1 MSMGYCGY
9 ADIQALDDTLVIY
22 SYCCYNLN
30 IDGYERFRG
39 LDDGE
44 LYIERDAFVE
54 PEIHE
59 KIRKTASGKKVLI
72 TKRIRRDVHFEG
84 LFNTGKIKVKNASG
98 TWQTT
103 RSGIDT
109 MALHIL
115 YSIFDEYQEIG
126 KLPEHISWFC

>member
-9 ADIQALDDTLVIY
+9 ADIQAFDDTLVIY

-54 PEIHE
+54 PE
-59 KIRKTASGKKVLI
+59 
-72 TKRIRRDVHFEG
+72 
-84 LFNTGKIKVKNASG
+84 
-98 TWQTT
+98 
-103 RSGIDT
+103 RSE
-109 MALHIL
+109 L
-115 YSIFDEYQEIG
+115 YSYLVYDG
-126 KLPEHISWFC
+126 R

>member
-9 ADIQALDDTLVIY
+9 ADIQAFDDTLVIY

-59 KIRKTASGKKVLI
+59 KIKKTASGRKKLI
-72 TKRIRRDVHFEG
+72 IKRVKRDFPFHDFLE
-84 LFNTGKIKVKNASG
+84 TGKIKVKNASG
-98 TWQTT
+98 TWEMNP
-103 RSGIDT
+103 SGIDRI
-109 MALHIL
+109 ALHIL
-115 YSIFDEYQEIG
+115 LEMFDEYQEAG